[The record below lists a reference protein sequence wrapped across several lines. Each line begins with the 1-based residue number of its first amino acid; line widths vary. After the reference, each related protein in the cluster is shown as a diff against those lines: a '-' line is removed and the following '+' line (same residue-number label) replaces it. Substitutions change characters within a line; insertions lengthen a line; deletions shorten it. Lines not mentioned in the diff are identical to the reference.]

1 MSKMAAATKVLP
13 PIIQDEMQK
22 RRMMKKATTVAKF
35 QTRMFVLYKHQLVYK
50 SKDGKQTRGSVSVMG
65 IKICEDVEECSFNRP
80 HVFQVGYLEKGKM
93 FHLYIQ
99 AKDHDMRESWK
110 IHVRKLCSAY
120 NDHRM
125 QSQYHP
131 GHYKRDK
138 WSCCANADKN
148 NIGCREAYSYEESR
162 PLGSVGLSLTLPV
175 STMSLQKTP
184 VMHRVN
190 PNHRIRMPSECY
202 DSDDMI
208 DELLRSPTPS
218 PQQRNSPVLLRPGP
232 ERKYLPS
239 EYLKNRGAKARYS
252 LQPEMPS
259 SPLLSPVA
267 QDSPTPSPTFTYK
280 FEHKKYTSFKRAQSE
295 DQIGN
300 RGRNDSAASR
310 PARQS
315 LCEFEPGLYF
325 GKSED
330 TYLVIRKPKIVADR
344 TSPSFIDRASQVFE
358 EIEEEPETESANA
371 PLSSQSLRYTC
382 RPSLGSISSRV
393 PDRPDKQDSMT
404 DVVPPAAMSTPYYC
418 PINTGRKE
426 AEVCNTRNYSIASST
441 CGIVGSDRLD
451 SFSHTTRLDSQGST
465 IGSSFCESIPRTESD
480 YQRRIEEVEEGG
492 SGPIY
497 VSSSMSTS
505 ADRDLDS
512 FLRRDST
519 LDFEIEMER
528 QRSHSGTYVNTH
540 GEYAGDYAY
549 D

>member
-232 ERKYLPS
+232 ERKS
-239 EYLKNRGAKARYS
+239 
-252 LQPEMPS
+252 
-259 SPLLSPVA
+259 
-267 QDSPTPSPTFTYK
+267 
-280 FEHKKYTSFKRAQSE
+280 
-295 DQIGN
+295 
-300 RGRNDSAASR
+300 
-310 PARQS
+310 
-315 LCEFEPGLYF
+315 
-325 GKSED
+325 
-330 TYLVIRKPKIVADR
+330 
-344 TSPSFIDRASQVFE
+344 
-358 EIEEEPETESANA
+358 NA